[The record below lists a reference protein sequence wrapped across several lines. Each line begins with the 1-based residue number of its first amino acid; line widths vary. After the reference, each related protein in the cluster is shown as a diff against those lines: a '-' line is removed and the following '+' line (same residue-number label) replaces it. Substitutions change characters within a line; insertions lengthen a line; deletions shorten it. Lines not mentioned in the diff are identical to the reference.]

1 MQGGDGSLLPAYFS
15 GDLFIVFLSL
25 LISSHVLP
33 ISTISIFFWLLV
45 LAAAKFAWNWVMCIP
60 AYVTFRASTATHWTI
75 DAFWILRL
83 VELPAWA
90 ISFLS
95 SLLKLRLADL
105 LPIAAS
111 AAVSVFISWHTLR
124 ILKRA
129 AEDKFSR
136 RRIPLL

>member
-1 MQGGDGSLLPAYFS
+1 MQPADASLLPAYFT
-15 GDLFIVFLSL
+15 GDFLIVCISL
-25 LISSHVLP
+25 LISLHVLP
-33 ISTISIFFWLLV
+33 VSTISRFFWLLF
-45 LAAAKFAWNWVMCIP
+45 LAAAKFGWNWVMCVP
-60 AYVTFRASTATHWTI
+60 AYVAFRASAASHWAI

-105 LPIAAS
+105 LPIAAN
-111 AAVSVFISWHTLR
+111 AAVSVLISWHTLR
-124 ILKRA
+124 ILKLT